1 MTTLTTRLSISR
13 AGGIRAERRREA
25 LQGYMCILPWLLGFL
40 AFTLIPM
47 ASSLYL
53 SFTRYRVTRPPSF
66 IGLYNYEYALTEDYL
81 FWHSLGR
88 TGLWSI
94 STVPL
99 GILGSLV
106 AAILLNQGLR
116 GTTIYRTS
124 FFLPSLTPIVAAAL
138 LWKWMLNPDIGVI
151 NWALSQI
158 GIQGPGWLASTK
170 WAMPA
175 LIIVSLWTGIGS
187 GRMLIFLAALQ
198 GVPQELYESASIDGA
213 GGLRKH
219 LHITVPLITP
229 SIFFNLIMGILG
241 SFQSFTLAFL
251 TTEGGPANAL
261 YFFALHIY
269 YNAFMHFEMGYACAL
284 SWFLFAIVLAITGI
298 QFYTSGWV
306 YYESKR

>member
-1 MTTLTTRLSISR
+1 MASLTARLSIFRSSSVQ
-13 AGGIRAERRREA
+13 AERRREA
-25 LQGYMCILPWLLGFL
+25 VQGYLCILPWLLGFL

-47 ASSLYL
+47 GASLYL
-53 SFTRYRVTRPPSF
+53 SFTRYRVTRPPVF
-66 IGLYNYEYALTEDYL
+66 VGVDNYVHALNGDHL
-81 FWHSLGR
+81 FWHSMGR
-88 TGLWSI
+88 TALWSI
-94 STVPL
+94 STVPV
-99 GILGSLV
+99 GILGSMI

-116 GTTIYRTS
+116 GTTFYRTS

-151 NWALSQI
+151 NWALSTI
-158 GIQGPGWLASTK
+158 GIRGPGWLASTA

-229 SIFFNLIMGILG
+229 AIFFNFIMGILG

-269 YNAFMHFEMGYACAL
+269 YNAFMYFEMGYASAL
-284 SWFLFAIVLAITGI
+284 SWFLFAIVLAITGL

-306 YYESKR
+306 HYESSR